1 MDKKCILED
10 KICFDCGK
18 CDDICDLDPNKICDS
33 CGKCIDTNGND
44 YRAITIT
51 EIIEDEEEN

>member
-1 MDKKCILED
+1 MDKNAINNEN
-10 KICFDCGK
+10 F
-18 CDDICDLDPNKICDS
+18 DDICDLNPNKICDS

-51 EIIEDEEEN
+51 KIIEDEEEN